1 MKKNNQNIKDL
12 LFLILLVISFFFLIN
27 PLGIIM
33 TTDFEMALLALV
45 SLVVISVLIIA
56 WKENPIDERE
66 ETHLLIASRLSFF
79 ASAIILLVAIIVQ
92 TLQHRIDVWIPIVLF
107 VHLSSKI
114 FAIFY
119 LKYKK

>member
-45 SLVVISVLIIA
+45 SLVVISVLIFA

-114 FAIFY
+114 LPFFI
-119 LKYKK
+119 